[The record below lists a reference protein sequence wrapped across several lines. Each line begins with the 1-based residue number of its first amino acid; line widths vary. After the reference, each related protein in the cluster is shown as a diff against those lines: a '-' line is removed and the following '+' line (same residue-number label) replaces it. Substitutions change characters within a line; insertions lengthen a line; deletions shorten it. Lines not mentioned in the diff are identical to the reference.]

1 MGLIT
6 PPLSRKTEEAVA
18 KDMNRLFN
26 LFLPEI
32 RSAMKAREPE
42 SIWVQEPEVVHLFY
56 ALQGSLQTLR
66 EPEGRILRNVDT
78 DFLGVSRATIW
89 TTEAWLFFLALEFVN
104 SGRIEM
110 VNDLMR
116 KSFPKMFES
125 PLIYGVEAV
134 DILRRVEARLPSGR
148 QIPEEA
154 EELLMLV

>member
-42 SIWVQEPEVVHLFY
+42 VVHLFY

-78 DFLGVSRATIW
+78 DFLGVSRTTIW